1 MVISMDADPAVRLQ
15 HFATRLIRIA
25 RSTHKE
31 HSLSSAQYSVMAL
44 LSNEPSMSVVELA
57 RRESVAH
64 PTMSR
69 IIAGL
74 VRLSFVSRTANPS
87 DGRRGLLR
95 LTPAGEKLYREIAER
110 RILLF
115 RMLLSQL
122 SPATVAEILAVVD
135 RMAGSTETA
144 FQTD

>member
-1 MVISMDADPAVRLQ
+1 MACADTDPAIRLQ

-31 HSLSSAQYSVMAL
+31 HSLSSAQYSAMAL
-44 LSNEPSMSVVELA
+44 LNDRPGMKVVELA

-69 IIAGL
+69 LIAGL
-74 VRLSFVSRTANPS
+74 IKLGFVSRSTDPADS
-87 DGRRGLLR
+87 RSGLLR
-95 LTPAGEKLYREIAER
+95 LTAAGQKLYREVADR
-110 RILLF
+110 RITLF

-122 SPATVAEILAVVD
+122 SPETIAEILAVVD
-135 RMAGSTETA
+135 RMADPLETK
-144 FQTD
+144 FLGH

>member
-1 MVISMDADPAVRLQ
+1 MTSADDDPAARLQ

-44 LSNEPSMSVVELA
+44 LSSCPGMSVVELA
-57 RRESVAH
+57 RRENVAH

-69 IIAGL
+69 LIAGL
-74 VRLSFVSRTANPS
+74 IKLSFVSRALNPS
-87 DGRRGLLR
+87 DGRSSLLR
-95 LTPAGEKLYREIAER
+95 LSCAGEKLYREVAER
-110 RILLF
+110 RIVLF

-122 SPATVAEILAVVD
+122 SPAAIQEILSVVD
-135 RMAGSTETA
+135 RFAGPVEEA
-144 FQTD
+144 FQND